1 MVNAQAFSFL
11 IPFGYMHETFDGVW
25 VIQIQFEEKMLKS
38 IEKNKPIARQSLREV
53 SQFVD

>member
-1 MVNAQAFSFL
+1 MVNAQAIPFL
-11 IPFGYMHETFDGVW
+11 IPFGCMHETFDGVW